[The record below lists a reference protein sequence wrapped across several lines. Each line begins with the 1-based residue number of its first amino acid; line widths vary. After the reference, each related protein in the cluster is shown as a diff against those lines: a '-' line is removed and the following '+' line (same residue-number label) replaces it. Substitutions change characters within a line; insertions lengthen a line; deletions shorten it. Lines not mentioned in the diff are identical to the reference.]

1 MKMFKLETTDTTF
14 KGVGKSRGRGKYKIP
29 FAVRFKE
36 SKMVVHGSMES
47 YELDGESDHLL
58 LFTQQQQAQ
67 LGFVKG
73 MLTGTMKSEVYGMQ
87 SFEIARHH
95 MSGLYIMR
103 IDHFLPGNAN
113 HY

>member
-1 MKMFKLETTDTTF
+1 
-14 KGVGKSRGRGKYKIP
+14 
-29 FAVRFKE
+29 
-36 SKMVVHGSMES
+36 MVVHGSMES

-67 LGFVKG
+67 LGFVKS

-87 SFEIARHH
+87 TFEIARHH
-95 MSGLYIMR
+95 LSGLYIMR

-113 HY
+113 HYYTSTQKKMLFEDDMTVYDQFFAPLIDDVP